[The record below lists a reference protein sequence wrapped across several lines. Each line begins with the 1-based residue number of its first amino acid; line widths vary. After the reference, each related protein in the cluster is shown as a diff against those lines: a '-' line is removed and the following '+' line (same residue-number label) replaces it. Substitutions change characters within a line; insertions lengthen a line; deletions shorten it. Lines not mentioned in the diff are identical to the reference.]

1 MSSALIMDL
10 PRWRRVNALLEEALA
25 LPQDGHDAWLAQL
38 SGQEADV
45 LPTLR
50 ALLARHAVET
60 DAFMSRPVAP
70 IWRKAIDAN
79 AIDDEPGQII
89 GPYQLL
95 RPLGAGGMG
104 TVWLAQRADAS
115 PQRLIAVK
123 LPLRDWARGVAERL
137 KQERDT
143 LAGLEHPN
151 IARLYDAGITGAG
164 RPYLAMEFVDGV
176 PIDVFAAQ
184 RALSVREKLALFQQ
198 VANAVAYAHA
208 RLVVHRDLKPGNI
221 LVTREGEVRLL
232 DFGAAKLLRD
242 DEPQISALTE
252 KMGRALSPDYAAPE
266 QILGESVTV
275 ACDVYSLGIV
285 LFELL
290 TGQRPYTLKRHSTAA
305 LQAAI
310 LGAESPSASSV
321 VAVNRQLSRELRGDL
336 DNILAKALKK
346 CPRERY
352 ETVNGFADDVRRWLN
367 HEPVSAQ
374 RDSAAYRLGKFVR
387 RNCLAVCA
395 GASMLAAVVA
405 SASVITV
412 EMLEARTQR
421 DAARLQTKHAQ
432 AQERYANMVMEQFGP
447 GGQPLTREEMTDRS
461 VEILYRQ
468 YDSDP
473 RFIAEALIP
482 ISDRYM
488 ELGNTDKELA
498 VLQRAGEIARR
509 LADSALIIEVD
520 CYLVETE
527 LDKGRIENAERR
539 MNEVQALLAANP
551 KLPMRQRIDCMH
563 ADATLADALG
573 DRIAS
578 VNRIEAAIAL
588 QERDDPTDRNYR
600 ALLSHAQVLYLYAG
614 RPKDAYATVE
624 KTLEVLKRTDARN
637 GEAISGSM
645 HNQSLALN
653 QMGEVQ
659 AAIDREREAI
669 AITGGDD
676 PNHPV
681 MATMAQTLGR
691 MYTRMNQAAEAEAW
705 AERALSGAR
714 EGGNIASQIVDLAT
728 LAEANEAA
736 GHTAMASANAA
747 EAAHLLSS
755 RSDPRERAAVSRAQA
770 LIAFDR
776 KDSQAAQAAAAAML
790 EALGYPDAA
799 KVRASQSSDVLL
811 LLAARIALEAGDLP
825 SASHLASFALKLS
838 RDLARD
844 PGQSA
849 TVGEARLLIARVQ
862 FAQGKTEDARA
873 SIRGAAD
880 ALSAGLAPDHPLA
893 IEAAHLEA
901 RLLGGTPEECAV
913 GIRGCA
919 AGPASVPAL
928 PQLGV

>member
-1 MSSALIMDL
+1 MTDL
-10 PRWRRVNALLEEALA
+10 PRWRRINALLEEALA
-25 LPQDGHDAWLAQL
+25 LPLDARNPWLAQL
-38 SGQEADV
+38 SGQQSDV
-45 LPTLR
+45 LPTLH
-50 ALLARHAVET
+50 ALLARHVVET
-60 DAFMSRPVAP
+60 DAFMSRPVTAMLP
-70 IWRKAIDAN
+70 KAVDA
-79 AIDDEPGQII
+79 AVDDEPGQRV

-123 LPLRDWARGVAERL
+123 LPLRGWARGVAERL

-184 RALSVREKLALFQQ
+184 LNLTVREKLALFQQ
-198 VANAVAYAHA
+198 VANAVAYAHG
-208 RLVVHRDLKPGNI
+208 RLVVHRDLKPSNI
-221 LVTREGEVRLL
+221 LVTRDGDVRLL
-232 DFGAAKLLRD
+232 DFGAAKLLGD
-242 DEPQISALTE
+242 DEPQSSALTRE
-252 KMGRALSPDYAAPE
+252 MGRALSPDYASPE
-266 QILGESVTV
+266 QIQGESVTV

-290 TGQRPYTLKRHSTAA
+290 TGQRPYKLKRHSTAA

-310 LGAESPSASSV
+310 IEAEVPLASGV
-321 VAVNRQLSRELRGDL
+321 VAANRQLSRELRGDL

-346 CPRERY
+346 FPQERY
-352 ETVNGFADDVRRWLN
+352 ETVSGFADDLRRWLN
-367 HEPVSAQ
+367 HEPVCAQ
-374 RDSAAYRLGKFVR
+374 RDSTVYRLGKFVR
-387 RNCLAVCA
+387 RNRVAVCA
-395 GASMLAAVVA
+395 GAMMLAAVIA
-405 SASVITV
+405 SATITTA

-421 DAARLQTKHAQ
+421 DEARIQRDGARLQAKHAQ

-447 GGQPLTREEMTDRS
+447 GGQRLTREEMTDRS
-461 VEILYRQ
+461 VEILYQQ
-468 YDSDP
+468 YSNDP

-488 ELGNTDKELA
+488 ELGNTDKEMA
-498 VLQRAGEIARR
+498 VLLRAGEIARR
-509 LADSALIIEVD
+509 LADPALIMEVD

-527 LDKGRIENAERR
+527 LDKGRIESAEQR
-539 MNEVQALLAANP
+539 MKEAQALLAANP
-551 KLPMRQRIDCMH
+551 KAPIRQRIDCMH
-563 ADATLADALG
+563 ADAILADARG

-578 VNRIEAAIAL
+578 VDRIEAAIAL
-588 QERDDPTDRNYR
+588 QERDDPTDRSYR
-600 ALLSHAQVLYLYAG
+600 GLLSHAQVFYLYAG
-614 RPKDAYATVE
+614 RPKDAYAVVG

-637 GEAISGSM
+637 GEAISGSI

-653 QMGEVQ
+653 QMGEVR

-669 AITGGDD
+669 AMTVGDD
-676 PNHPV
+676 ANRPV
-681 MATMAQTLGR
+681 MATMAQTLAR

-714 EGGNIASQIVDLAT
+714 QGGNIASQIVDLAT
-728 LAEANEAA
+728 LAEANQRA
-736 GHTAMASANAA
+736 GHIAKASANAA
-747 EAAHLLSS
+747 EAAHLLST

-776 KDSQAAQAAAAAML
+776 KDGPAAQAAAAAML
-790 EALGYPDAA
+790 EALGYPDVS

-825 SASHLASFALKLS
+825 FALHLASLALEIS
-838 RDLARD
+838 RDLARN
-844 PGQSA
+844 PEQSA

-873 SIRGAAD
+873 SIHGAAD
-880 ALSAGLAPDHPLA
+880 QLSAGLAPDHPLT
-893 IEAAHLEA
+893 IEAASLEA
-901 RLLGGTPEECAV
+901 RL
-913 GIRGCA
+913 
-919 AGPASVPAL
+919 
-928 PQLGV
+928 